1 MADESAVSSAG
12 RGMWNLR
19 ELVERYIALAD
30 GFGHPLPLSQFPLNE
45 VEIVRLFGSFD
56 EDYHI
61 SRFLHFSKLT
71 GKTYAIGG
79 EEVTHVSIAEAIKEI
94 L

>member
-1 MADESAVSSAG
+1 
-12 RGMWNLR
+12 MWNLG
-19 ELVERYIALAD
+19 ELVERYLALA
-30 GFGHPLPLSQFPLNE
+30 GNFGHPLPLSSFALNDQ
-45 VEIVRLFGSFD
+45 EITRLFQSFD

-61 SRFLHFSKLT
+61 SRYLHFLKLT

-79 EEVTHVSIAEAIKEI
+79 EDVTHVSIQEAIKEI